1 MIEERNVSIVKDAEG
16 QKIVLINDIVFK
28 GKRKV
33 NWEEVKN
40 YLKGYVGDFYQ
51 IEENADKIQVEK
63 IEHQQSISNNRGIQ
77 VTVMVHYLEK

>member
-51 IEENADKIQVEK
+51 IEENADKIYIGK
-63 IEHQQSISNNRGIQ
+63 INKETNTRNIQ
-77 VTVMVHYLEK
+77 IKWNFE